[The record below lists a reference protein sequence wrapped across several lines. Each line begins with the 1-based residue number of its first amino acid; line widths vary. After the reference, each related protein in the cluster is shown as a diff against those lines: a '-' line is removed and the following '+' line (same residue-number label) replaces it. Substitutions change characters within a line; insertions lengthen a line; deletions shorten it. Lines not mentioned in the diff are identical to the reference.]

1 MKRGLGG
8 SRHLAE
14 VGVRDDDDPGWHGP
28 KLGTAPQRRKPWHCI
43 LPRVIA
49 AITLRVNYSETD
61 QMGVVY
67 HANYLIWFDRA
78 RTELMRETGVTYREL
93 EQQGVYLA
101 VSEVKVRYRA
111 AARYDDLVRVRCW
124 VRELASRRVTFG
136 YVVDRA
142 DTGEMLATG
151 ETSLVSLT
159 HQHTLTRIPEHVLD
173 LLKPIPDP
181 VGL

>member
-1 MKRGLGG
+1 MI
-8 SRHLAE
+8 SS
-14 VGVRDDDDPGWHGP
+14 
-28 KLGTAPQRRKPWHCI
+28 
-43 LPRVIA
+43 
-49 AITLRVNYSETD
+49 ITLRVNYSETD

-78 RTELMRETGVTYREL
+78 RTELMRETGLTYKEL

-101 VSEVKVRYRA
+101 VSEVSVRYRA

-136 YVVDRA
+136 YAVDRA
-142 DTGEMLATG
+142 GTGELLATG

-159 HQHTLTRIPEHVLD
+159 HQHTLMRIPAHVVD
-173 LLKPIPDP
+173 LLTPIPDP
-181 VGL
+181 VDL